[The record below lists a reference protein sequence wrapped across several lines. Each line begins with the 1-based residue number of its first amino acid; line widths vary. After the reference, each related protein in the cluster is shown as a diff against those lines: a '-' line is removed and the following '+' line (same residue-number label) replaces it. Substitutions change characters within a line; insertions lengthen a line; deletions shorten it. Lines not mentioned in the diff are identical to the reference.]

1 MQTGNF
7 RRLLTS
13 LVLTIGIHA
22 IAPHQVSAQASDDD
36 AYGSTMELGEYFDGR
51 LWSVIGIEANP
62 SSDGPA
68 IVAGAECIDDGD
80 TTAVCLVGL
89 NDDGTVDT
97 TFGDNGV
104 VIHAPTDTLTL
115 GVVNRMHFDSQGRI
129 LVASFCDRYEG
140 ILKYDYDTMDA
151 CITRYLSDGSVDTS
165 FGTTAD
171 HVANAPM
178 IRYQNPS
185 ALVFPDDGR
194 IIAGGYCSSSPCLI
208 GFTQDGIMDET
219 FGDGDYEVGGSWIPD
234 FDDGGLTDLALLP
247 DGGYAGVGTCSD
259 DDADV
264 TSMCVIVW
272 NTDGTRRSS
281 FADNGVRSF
290 VEGENS
296 RGGSIVALG
305 DGTVISSGGCNFFPG
320 MGSTSCLVG
329 TNLDGSPA
337 TNFGTNGVVK
347 TPEMKSIN
355 DLVRFGSML
364 IAVGQCAGYSSEME
378 CVHLFDEDG
387 SPTTQ
392 RVHSEF
398 FGSPT
403 PVGAFRN
410 NPYAAVTLEH
420 LWFSQ
425 PCDSG
430 FYTSMCLSRTRYHSI
445 PVETTST
452 TIAEAAEEPTG
463 ASEPEPA
470 QEEEV
475 VADTEEPTSAADATD
490 SSESSSN
497 GDSASDAAG
506 DENPSAGGSST
517 TIVIV
522 VIVVVAIGA
531 SAGTALT
538 KRRPRD

>member
-1 MQTGNF
+1 MQTSNL
-7 RRLLTS
+7 RRLLASLT
-13 LVLTIGIHA
+13 LVLVIHT
-22 IAPHQVSAQASDDD
+22 IAPQQVSAQASDDD

-51 LWSVIGIEANP
+51 IWSVVGIEANP
-62 SSDGPA
+62 SSNGAA
-68 IVAGAECIDDGD
+68 IVAGAECIDDDD

-89 NDDGTVDT
+89 NDDGSVDT

-115 GVVNRMHFDSQGRI
+115 GVVNRMQFDPQGRI

-140 ILKYDYDTMDA
+140 VVKYDYDTMDA

-234 FDDGGLTDLALLP
+234 FDDGGLSDLALLP
-247 DGGYAGVGTCSD
+247 DGGYAGVGTCSH

-272 NTDGTRRSS
+272 NEDGTRRTS
-281 FADNGVRSF
+281 FAENGVRSF
-290 VEGENS
+290 VDGENS
-296 RGGSIVALG
+296 RGGSIVTLD
-305 DGTVISSGGCNFFPG
+305 DGTLISTGGCNFFPG

-347 TPEMKSIN
+347 TPEMKNIN
-355 DLVRFGSML
+355 DL
-364 IAVGQCAGYSSEME
+364 A
-378 CVHLFDEDG
+378 
-387 SPTTQ
+387 
-392 RVHSEF
+392 
-398 FGSPT
+398 
-403 PVGAFRN
+403 GAFSN

-430 FYTSMCLSRTRYHSI
+430 IYVSMCLSRTRYHSI

-452 TIAEAAEEPTG
+452 TVAEITEEPTG
-463 ASEPEPA
+463 AGEPEPA

-475 VADTEEPTSAADATD
+475 VADTDESATAAGTTN

-497 GDSASDAAG
+497 SDGASNAAA
-506 DENPSAGGSST
+506 DENPSSGGSST

-522 VIVVVAIGA
+522 VIVVLAIGA
-531 SAGTALT
+531 GAGLALT
-538 KRRPRD
+538 KRRPRS

>member
-1 MQTGNF
+1 
-7 RRLLTS
+7 
-13 LVLTIGIHA
+13 
-22 IAPHQVSAQASDDD
+22 
-36 AYGSTMELGEYFDGR
+36 
-51 LWSVIGIEANP
+51 
-62 SSDGPA
+62 
-68 IVAGAECIDDGD
+68 
-80 TTAVCLVGL
+80 
-89 NDDGTVDT
+89 
-97 TFGDNGV
+97 
-104 VIHAPTDTLTL
+104 
-115 GVVNRMHFDSQGRI
+115 
-129 LVASFCDRYEG
+129 
-140 ILKYDYDTMDA
+140 
-151 CITRYLSDGSVDTS
+151 
-165 FGTTAD
+165 
-171 HVANAPM
+171 
-178 IRYQNPS
+178 
-185 ALVFPDDGR
+185 
-194 IIAGGYCSSSPCLI
+194 
-208 GFTQDGIMDET
+208 
-219 FGDGDYEVGGSWIPD
+219 
-234 FDDGGLTDLALLP
+234 
-247 DGGYAGVGTCSD
+247 
-259 DDADV
+259 
-264 TSMCVIVW
+264 
-272 NTDGTRRSS
+272 
-281 FADNGVRSF
+281 
-290 VEGENS
+290 
-296 RGGSIVALG
+296 
-305 DGTVISSGGCNFFPG
+305 
-320 MGSTSCLVG
+320 
-329 TNLDGSPA
+329 
-337 TNFGTNGVVK
+337 
-347 TPEMKSIN
+347 MKSIN

-403 PVGAFRN
+403 PVGAFSN

-506 DENPSAGGSST
+506 DENLSSGGSST

-531 SAGTALT
+531 SAGIALT